1 MEKKLTLQT
10 SIRTKFILSF
20 TLITFLTI
28 IVFEIF
34 SLVSIRYYY
43 YSSLNGILRNQMK
56 YATNLYT
63 TYMSDYKLEDI
74 ILEDKNQFYRQMDG
88 QVQILDNSGLVLY
101 DSLGSP
107 ELGQTLTYP
116 DVSAA
121 KNDKITNSTVYTK
134 KNGENKGIIS
144 ISAPLKS
151 RGNQVGIIRFVT
163 STEIIDGFI
172 YRKTISFIFFGVF
185 VMTVGVLFASVI
197 ARQLV
202 KPIEELTRVA
212 TKFANGNY
220 KERARINDYD
230 ELGKLGKTLNLL
242 TDNINR
248 KEKIKNEFI
257 SSVSHEL
264 RTPLTSISGWA
275 QTCSYDPSDQE
286 LVKEG
291 LEIINKESL
300 RLSEMVEE
308 LLDFSRL
315 TSGHIDV
322 HPQRMNLVQI
332 AKEVVR
338 QLSPRAQSEKLD
350 LLLNYEQPEIM
361 AIVDAKR
368 IKQVFINIID
378 NSIKFTEANGTIVVD
393 LVEKSEEVSVRIVD
407 TGVGISVEEIDLV
420 TGKFYKGTNSN
431 SHTGLGLSICEE
443 IIKLHKGRMIIESE
457 VNKGTSIEFVLPK
470 GDRDVSEI

>member
-1 MEKKLTLQT
+1 MEKKLKLQT

-20 TLITFLTI
+20 MLITFATVL
-28 IVFEIF
+28 VFELF
-34 SLVSIRYYY
+34 SLVSVRYYY
-43 YSSLNGILRNQMK
+43 YSSLNGILRSQIK

-63 TYMSDYKLEDI
+63 TYMSDYRLEDI

-107 ELGQTLTYP
+107 ELGKTLTYP
-116 DVSAA
+116 DVVAA
-121 KNDKITNSTVYTK
+121 KSDKITTFNDYSKK
-134 KNGENKGIIS
+134 KNGSGTLS
-144 ISAPLKS
+144 VSAPLKS
-151 RGNQVGIIRFVT
+151 RGNQVGIIRFIT
-163 STEIIDGFI
+163 STETVDGFI
-172 YRKTISFIFFGVF
+172 YRKTISFLFFGLF
-185 VMTVGVLFASVI
+185 VLTLGALMASAI
-197 ARQLV
+197 AHQLV

-212 TKFANGNY
+212 TKFAEGNY
-220 KERARINDYD
+220 KERARVNDYD

-242 TDNINR
+242 TDNIEK

-322 HPQRMNLVQI
+322 RPKKMNLVQI

-338 QLSPRAQSEKLD
+338 QMGPRAQSEKLD
-350 LLLNYEQPEIM
+350 LILNYEREEIM
-361 AIVDAKR
+361 VEVDPKR

-378 NSIKFTEANGTIVVD
+378 NSIKFTEAKGTIVVD
-393 LVEKSEEVSVRIVD
+393 LSDQSKEATVRIVD
-407 TGVGISVEEIDLV
+407 TGVGISAEEIDLV

-443 IIKLHKGRMIIESE
+443 IIKLHKGRMKIESE
-457 VNKGTSIEFVLPK
+457 INKGTAIEFVLPK
-470 GDRDVSEI
+470 GGCDVSEI